1 MSEDEKI
8 YKYIIRLRTEK
19 VKKNAGFRPV
29 SSSIQRLNLG
39 SGGEKM
45 YIEKTVIC
53 GTVREVEKY
62 HTSRYNQKGIRP
74 KKKEKPTSEQMQ
86 KVNER
91 NAIKRLRRLM
101 NTNFGPGDYHTVLTY
116 TKDQRPDPEGA
127 RKNLK
132 KFLGDLRREYRKRE
146 QVLKYII
153 VTEWK
158 GKSIHHHILLNN
170 IPGTDNLIQKHW
182 PYGRPHNTCLD
193 DSGNY
198 GDLAAY
204 FVKETQKTFRE
215 ADNPNR
221 LRYSCSR
228 NLKKPIVKVRIIRAN
243 TWREDP
249 KPVKGYELVKDSVK
263 SGVSEV
269 TGYGYQYYMLLRV
282 DKEQAQ
288 KGKKQ
293 KNEKLQP

>member
-1 MSEDEKI
+1 
-8 YKYIIRLRTEK
+8 
-19 VKKNAGFRPV
+19 
-29 SSSIQRLNLG
+29 
-39 SGGEKM
+39 M

-53 GTVREVEKY
+53 GPVREVEKY

-116 TKDQRPDPEGA
+116 AKDQRPDPEGA
-127 RKNLK
+127 KKNLK
-132 KFLGDLRREYRKRE
+132 KFLGDLRREYRKQE

-170 IPGTDNLIQKHW
+170 ISGTDKLIQKHW

-282 DKEQAQ
+282 DKEQEQ

>member
-1 MSEDEKI
+1 
-8 YKYIIRLRTEK
+8 
-19 VKKNAGFRPV
+19 
-29 SSSIQRLNLG
+29 
-39 SGGEKM
+39 M
-45 YIEKTVIC
+45 YIKKTVIS
-53 GTVREVEKY
+53 GFVMEVEKY

-74 KKKEKPTSEQMQ
+74 EKKEKPTSEQMQ

-127 RKNLK
+127 RKYLK

-170 IPGTDNLIQKHW
+170 ISGTDKLIQKHW

-228 NLKKPIVKVRIIRAN
+228 NLKKPVEKVEIIRAN
-243 TWREDP
+243 TWKEDP
-249 KPVKGYELVKDSVK
+249 KPVKGYELMKDSVK

-282 DKEQAQ
+282 DKEQEQ

-293 KNEKLQP
+293 KNERLQP